1 MLGKELAEK
10 KKIVKKRTTMKQKIF
25 DDVEL
30 ISAKEK
36 TIQRQQRELSSTKSE
51 LAQKQQLLVEA
62 ISEI

>member
-1 MLGKELAEK
+1 
-10 KKIVKKRTTMKQKIF
+10 MKQKIF